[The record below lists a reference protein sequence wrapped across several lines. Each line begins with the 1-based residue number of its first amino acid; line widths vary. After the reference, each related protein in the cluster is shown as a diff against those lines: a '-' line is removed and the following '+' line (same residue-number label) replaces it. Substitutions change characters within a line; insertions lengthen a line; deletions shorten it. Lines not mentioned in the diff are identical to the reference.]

1 MKSGII
7 PRGRVARATLIA
19 FQCLWNILSLY
30 IFSLE
35 TGLINDIGRW
45 VTLNAI
51 KQISFWKDSS
61 LKGKRVSINF
71 SSQQINDEGYIDFL
85 VDNLNKYHVEPHELE
100 IEITESLFLEESEK
114 TLNYL
119 NQLKA
124 VGLTISLDDFGTGYS
139 SLSYLT
145 YMPVDMIKFDKSL
158 SDNFLNPDSKDVM
171 DALISLGHHL
181 KLEITAEGIESTEQY
196 LKLKESGCD
205 YIQGYLFSKPLPA
218 SEIENIYYDNLVET
232 VLDQ

>member
-1 MKSGII
+1 M
-7 PRGRVARATLIA
+7 
-19 FQCLWNILSLY
+19 
-30 IFSLE
+30 
-35 TGLINDIGRW
+35 
-45 VTLNAI
+45 
-51 KQISFWKDSS
+51 
-61 LKGKRVSINF
+61 
-71 SSQQINDEGYIDFL
+71 
-85 VDNLNKYHVEPHELE
+85 E

-145 YMPVDMIKFDKSL
+145 YMPVDMIKIDKSL
-158 SDNFLNPDSKDVM
+158 SDNFLNPDSKGVM